1 MSSCLINDKVSLKQ
15 QLLVSYSLITII
27 SAGITLGICYGLLFS
42 LKDSATTTATN
53 NLISQTN
60 SNAQALATEIANTIN
75 QQIAIVGESVCM
87 VSAKYSSILF
97 DNAHTSSRGGTIL
110 KQVWVFIKLT
120 FSSTY

>member
-1 MSSCLINDKVSLKQ
+1 MSSCLVNDKVSLKQ

-42 LKDSATTTATN
+42 LKDSASSTATE
-53 NLISQTN
+53 NLLSQTN

-87 VSAKYSSILF
+87 VSANYASILF
-97 DNAHTSSRGGTIL
+97 DNAHKSSRGGTIL
-110 KQVWVFIKLT
+110 KQVWVVHFVQ
-120 FSSTY
+120 